1 MTQQLPAQLVSVN
14 VGLPRRVAWKGRSV
28 LTGIFKEPV
37 TGPVVARH
45 LNFDGDRQA
54 DLAVHGGVDK
64 AVYVYPAEHYAPWQ
78 QELAPMTLSYGM
90 FGENL
95 TTQGLT
101 EETVLIGE
109 RFQIGEA
116 VFVVTQPRQ
125 PCYKLTVRFGRDDIL
140 RRFVQSRRTG
150 WYFAVE
156 REGAVT
162 AGDMLTRLDRP
173 ASSLSVAAIAE
184 LLFTN
189 TPNSEHLRVAA
200 TLPDLP
206 QRLRAYFQ
214 AWLTEL
220 NAHEV

>member
-1 MTQQLPAQLVSVN
+1 MTQLHAAQLISLN
-14 VGLPRRVAWKGRSV
+14 VGLPRRVMWKGRSV

-37 TGPVVARH
+37 AGPVVARH
-45 LNFDGDRQA
+45 LDLDGDQQA
-54 DLAVHGGVDK
+54 DLSVHGGSDK
-64 AVYVYPAEHYAPWQ
+64 AVYVYPAEHYDWWRHA
-78 QELAPMTLSYGM
+78 LAPMELPWGM

-101 EETVLIGE
+101 EQDVVIGE
-109 RFQIGEA
+109 RFGIGEA

-125 PCYKLTVRFGRDDIL
+125 PCYKLAVRFGRDDIL

-162 AGDMLTRLDRP
+162 ADDVITRLGAP
-173 ASSLSVAAIAE
+173 ASSLSVAASAE

-189 TPNSEHLRVAA
+189 TPNIEHLRVAA
-200 TLPDLP
+200 TLPELAED
-206 QRLRAYFQ
+206 LRAYFG
-214 AWLTEL
+214 AWL
-220 NAHEV
+220 AEVHAG